1 MTLDQGS
8 LYKNKLWFQKF
19 GIFSAIIFSKL
30 VEFAVRK
37 SKFSL
42 KFVTMWQ
49 KFATKKNNS
58 YDLCSAFLPTIKTLL
73 HMSPYILPKTI
84 LQT

>member
-1 MTLDQGS
+1 MMSDQGS

-49 KFATKKNNS
+49 KFATKKKQ
-58 YDLCSAFLPTIKTLL
+58 FL
-73 HMSPYILPKTI
+73 
-84 LQT
+84 